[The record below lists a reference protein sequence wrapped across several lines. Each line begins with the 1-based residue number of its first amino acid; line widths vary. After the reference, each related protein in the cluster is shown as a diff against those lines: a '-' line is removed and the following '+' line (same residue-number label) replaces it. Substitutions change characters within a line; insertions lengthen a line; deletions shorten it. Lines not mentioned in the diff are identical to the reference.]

1 MNKVEGKVSDWCLK
15 CKNCKAV
22 TRMHGGKN
30 ASIRIIE
37 VECEDPYD
45 GMTKTLDADSDI
57 RCSMFESKKEK
68 ESFNLNMPREAIK
81 AIAKLND
88 VICELEKEKAAHL
101 KGIER
106 LKKTQEKLQNQVKN
120 LQTTNEES
128 YKREEKLEEKFKE
141 ANELADSW
149 KRDYEFVRDQL
160 IHPIYDILYPDNPNR
175 DINVTALLDDVKN
188 LKIYEDENK
197 SMYEDLKYWK
207 ERCHKAET
215 DVTILNSK
223 VETLKNKKDNYLK
236 KIADQQVTHYKQ
248 CARILELEN
257 MVNKLQSGEYDDI
270 LAKDIEIKSL
280 QDKYEAAMAG
290 WKGSMDTNDRLDQT
304 ISDLKEKN
312 ENLTKAVER
321 RDKWVEE
328 LKSDVDTLQNECLS
342 IAEIA
347 KRAYD
352 ETNRD

>member
-45 GMTKTLDADSDI
+45 AMVKTLDVDSDI
-57 RCSMFESKKEK
+57 CCSMFEPNSPCDKISLLQHELEMEK
-68 ESFNLNMPREAIK
+68 LRTKIHQ
-81 AIAKLND
+81 
-88 VICELEKEKAAHL
+88 LEKEKSDHL

-106 LKKTQEKLQNQVKN
+106 LKKSQEKLQNQ
-120 LQTTNEES
+120 
-128 YKREEKLEEKFKE
+128 
-141 ANELADSW
+141 
-149 KRDYEFVRDQL
+149 
-160 IHPIYDILYPDNPNR
+160 
-175 DINVTALLDDVKN
+175 VKN

>member
-45 GMTKTLDADSDI
+45 GMVKTLDVDSDI
-57 RCSMFESKKEK
+57 CCSMFEPNSPCDKISLLQHELEMEK
-68 ESFNLNMPREAIK
+68 LRTKIHQ
-81 AIAKLND
+81 
-88 VICELEKEKAAHL
+88 LEKEKSDHL

-106 LKKTQEKLQNQVKN
+106 LKKSQKKLQNQ
-120 LQTTNEES
+120 
-128 YKREEKLEEKFKE
+128 
-141 ANELADSW
+141 
-149 KRDYEFVRDQL
+149 
-160 IHPIYDILYPDNPNR
+160 
-175 DINVTALLDDVKN
+175 VKN

-197 SMYEDLKYWK
+197 SMYEDLKYWR
-207 ERCHKAET
+207 ERCHGAET
-215 DVTILNSK
+215 DVTTLNSK
-223 VETLKNKKDNYLK
+223 VETLKNKKDKYLK
-236 KIADQQVTHYKQ
+236 KILDQQTTHYKQ
-248 CARILELEN
+248 CARILDLEN

-270 LAKDIEIKSL
+270 LAKDIEIKKL
-280 QDKYEAAMAG
+280 QAKYEDAMAG